1 MKGMRKI
8 YITAYIRYDDKK
20 TRIILPAN
28 DNLLHNLLNESGMPT
43 DTTLPFTVREI
54 EYPNELSI
62 LEGRDVNLDELNYLS
77 KQLDVFTEDELMQFY
92 VALDHQKPECLK
104 DMINLAFNL
113 DKFTLIRDVGDMIK
127 VGRRYTM
134 NTEGSIP
141 ADSSEDEKFAQIGK
155 ELLSTRQSIITDKG
169 LLFVEDKPI
178 ETIYDGKVF
187 PPFAYYNC
195 IACVILEHEGKKECL
210 FLPDS
215 KYAIEKAVTRIGASS
230 LEDCSCEIS
239 SLDARYEKLESYFD
253 AVLGK
258 EGINNLNSLLRIIY
272 DNDIEPKK
280 LRAAIDYAEVSSS
293 KNIGIIAENL
303 DDFDLIEDVCYG
315 DYDFVG
321 RYFVDSDCYDEYDVS
336 DELRDFVDFAEFGE
350 HIIDEKCGEFVSEGL
365 LFYDRNHDVSEIL
378 DQLEDEDNSMT
389 MGGL

>member
-54 EYPNELSI
+54 EHPDELSL
-62 LEGRDVNLDELNYLS
+62 LEGKDVNLDELNYLS
-77 KQLDVFTEDELMQFY
+77 KQLDSFTEDELMQFF
-92 VALDHQKPECLK
+92 VALEYQKADNLK

-127 VGRRYTM
+127 VGRKYTLD
-134 NTEGSIP
+134 TEGFIP

-155 ELLSTRQSIITDKG
+155 ELHKTRQSIITDKG

-187 PPFAYYNC
+187 PPFAYYDC
-195 IACVILEHEGKKECL
+195 IACVILEYEGRKESL

-230 LEDCSCEIS
+230 LEDCSCELS
-239 SLDARYEKLESYFD
+239 SLDARYEKLKSCFE

-293 KNIGIIAENL
+293 KNIEILVENL
-303 DDFDLIEDVCYG
+303 DDFELIENVCYG
-315 DYDFVG
+315 DDDSVG
-321 RYFVDSDCYDEYDVS
+321 RFFVDSDYYDEYDVS
-336 DELRDFVDFAEFGE
+336 DELRDFVDFSEFGE
-350 HIIDEKCGEFVSEGL
+350 YMIEEKFGQYVCEGL
-365 LFYDRNHDVSEIL
+365 LFYDGNHDVSEIL
-378 DQLEDEDNSMT
+378 DQLETEDNSMT